1 MEIDFSKIGP
11 RDRYRILVGSIV
23 PRPVALI
30 STTGVDGRH
39 NAAPFSFF
47 NAVSDEPAA
56 IAVGINAAAP
66 TVKDT
71 ARNIRDT
78 GVFVVNLVDE
88 ALAERMNL
96 CSAELSPDQD
106 EFAFAGLTAQACIQI
121 ATVRVREAPI
131 SLECRRLVNVEIGL
145 GRNVVIGEVV
155 HAHVRDDLVD
165 PERLS
170 IDGARAGLVA
180 RMHGLGW
187 YARTTDLFD
196 IPRPDPETVRAR
208 VQQVFG
214 GASPRC

>member
-1 MEIDFSKIGP
+1 VEIDFSKIEP
-11 RDRYRILVGSIV
+11 RDRYRILVGAIV
-23 PRPVALI
+23 PRPLALV

-47 NAVSDEPAA
+47 NAVSDDPPAVA
-56 IAVGINAAAP
+56 LGINSSAP

-71 ARNIRDT
+71 ARNIRNT
-78 GVFVVNLVDE
+78 GVFVINLVDE

-96 CSAELSPDQD
+96 CSAELPAEQD
-106 EFAFAGLTAQACIQI
+106 EFTFAGLTPVAGTQVA
-121 ATVRVREAPI
+121 AVRVLEAPI

-155 HAHVRDDLVD
+155 HAHVRDDLIE
-165 PERLS
+165 PGRLS
-170 IDGARAGLVA
+170 VDGARAGLVA

-196 IPRPDPETVRAR
+196 MPRPDPQTIRSR
-208 VQQVFG
+208 IQRIFG
-214 GASPRC
+214 GAPPPC

>member
-1 MEIDFSKIGP
+1 MEIDFSKIEP
-11 RDRYRILVGSIV
+11 RQRYRILVGSIV
-23 PRPVALI
+23 PRPVALV

-47 NAVSDEPAA
+47 NAVSDEPPA

-96 CSAELSPDQD
+96 CSAELAPDQD
-106 EFAFAGLTAQACIQI
+106 EFTFAGLTPQACIQI
-121 ATVRVREAPI
+121 AAVRVLEAPI
-131 SLECRRLVNVEIGL
+131 ALECRRLVNVEIGL

-155 HAHVRDDLVD
+155 HAHVRDDLID
-165 PERLS
+165 PARLS
-170 IDGARAGLVA
+170 VDGARAGLVA

-196 IPRPDPETVRAR
+196 MPRPDPEAVRAR
-208 VQQVFG
+208 VHKIFG
-214 GASPRC
+214 EASTRC